1 MKRMKRRYKRILIR
15 SILLLLLFI
24 AAVVVVF
31 FISHREAPKEPVIM
45 EMEDAVLP
53 VIEAAVDGNYIN
65 TMHGYTAEMVDRYMR
80 DTVTL
85 LPEDRKL
92 PIRIVC
98 KGDHVKKIR
107 FEVRSLDTTQLVE
120 DTAVDLRETSDN
132 GNGSDIIE
140 LELPIQNLLEKGK
153 EYQLK
158 IILQTGLF
166 EQVAYYTRIVLS
178 DSLPVGEMIRF
189 IQDFH
194 TKTLSAETSSGLA
207 AYLKT
212 NTDTTGSLGKVTLNS
227 TYSQLLWNYLHPV
240 QLEEEKIYLTDINN
254 SIGTFRMDSR
264 VSFKGK
270 DERSH
275 LCDVQEIFTVQYTN
289 GYWYVLNYERT
300 VNEDLTEES
309 VQGLQSRLCLGI
321 AEDDSI
327 HVMANS
333 SGTCQAVVMDG
344 ELWMNQV
351 SESGS
356 GSLIRVFS
364 YAQESDDQRA
374 DYKEHDIKLV
384 SVDEDG
390 NVSFILYGYM
400 NSGIHEGEVG
410 LLFYNYNSAE
420 NRLEEIFYLPF
431 DRSYSILK
439 EEIGRLTYVNSSG
452 IFYLMLNGTIY
463 AIDFAGREYMTVVE
477 DVSDD
482 ALVINSGSSVIAWE
496 EKQKKD
502 GVDQIQIFYL
512 ESGRQNTVLADEG
525 EYLHA
530 AGFVGEDLTVGKI
543 RQEDCI
549 KYSSE
554 TACPMYALDII
565 GQDGSVV
572 GKYQKNGILITDTR
586 VVNGSVVLE
595 RARISG
601 TSLQKI
607 TDDALIENVNQVS
620 AEEELLFVEK
630 SEDEYR
636 QWFMKIPK
644 GENRNGIQKV
654 NHISIGDSSYLKISL
669 SGIAED
675 GMYFAYSKG
684 KLQEICSSVA
694 EAVNLVYDDIGYVTD
709 SNGNYVMRRGYR
721 GYNLLKIPAVQK
733 AQNQT
738 ERRYVCMSA
747 FAAYEEGSYSESFS
761 DMEAK
766 NLTDVQMIQ
775 RGMKPSVYDLTG
787 CSLSQIA
794 YYYIGHNHPIYAMTS
809 DGAVLIVGIG
819 SENVYIWN
827 PMTENTDTM
836 SIEDAENVF
845 RKAGNVFIS
854 CMDK

>member
-1 MKRMKRRYKRILIR
+1 MKRMKRRYKHMLIR
-15 SILLLLLFI
+15 SILLLLLFL
-24 AAVVVVF
+24 AAVVAAF
-31 FISHREAPKEPVIM
+31 FVSHRETPGEAVVM

-53 VIEAAVDGNYIN
+53 VVEASVDGNYLN

-80 DTVTL
+80 DTVTP

-92 PIRIVC
+92 PIRIIW
-98 KGDHVKKIR
+98 KNDPVKKVR

-120 DTAVDLRETSDN
+120 DTAVDFQKSSDN
-132 GNGSDIIE
+132 RNDSGVIE

-158 IILQTGLF
+158 IILQTGHF

-189 IQDFH
+189 IQNFH
-194 TKTLSAETSSGLA
+194 TKTLTAEKASGFA
-207 AYLKT
+207 VYLKT

-227 TYSQLLWNYLHPV
+227 TYSQLLWNYLHPE
-240 QLEEEKIYLTDINN
+240 QIGEGRISLTDINN
-254 SIGTFRMDSR
+254 TIGTFRMDSR

-289 GYWYVLNYERT
+289 GFWYVLDYERT

-309 VQGLQSRLCLGI
+309 VQGMQSRFCLGI

-344 ELWMNQV
+344 ELWINQV
-351 SESGS
+351 SKSGS
-356 GSLIRVFS
+356 DSLIRVFS
-364 YAQESDDQRA
+364 YAQESDDRRA

-384 SVDEDG
+384 SVEDDG
-390 NVSFILYGYM
+390 DVSFILYGYM
-400 NSGIHEGEVG
+400 NRGIHEGEVG

-420 NRLEEIFYLPF
+420 NCLEEIFYLPF

-452 IFYLMLNGTIY
+452 VFYLMLNGTIY

-477 DVSDD
+477 NVSDD
-482 ALVINSGSSVIAWE
+482 ALVINSGSNVIAWE
-496 EKQKKD
+496 EKMTE
-502 GVDQIQIFYL
+502 GVERIQILYL
-512 ESGRQNTVLADEG
+512 ESGHQNAVLAEEG

-530 AGFVGEDLTVGKI
+530 AGFVGEDLTVGRI
-543 RQEDCI
+543 RQSDCR

-554 TACPMYALDII
+554 TAYPMYALDII
-565 GQDGSVV
+565 GEDGSVV
-572 GKYQKNGILITDTR
+572 GQYQKNGVLITDTK

-595 RARISG
+595 RSMISG

-607 TDDALIENVNQVS
+607 ADDALIENVNQIS

-630 SEDEYR
+630 SQDEYR

-644 GENRNGIQKV
+644 SENRNGIKKV
-654 NHISIGDSSYLKISL
+654 IDISIGDSSYLKISL

-684 KLQEICSSVA
+684 KLQEICASIA
-694 EAVNLVYDDIGYVTD
+694 EAVNLVYDDVGYVTD
-709 SNGNYVMRRGYR
+709 CNGNYVMRRGYR
-721 GYNLLKIPAVQK
+721 GYNLLKLPSTQK
-733 AQNQT
+733 AQNQS
-738 ERRYVCMSA
+738 ESRYVCMSA
-747 FAAYEEGSYSESFS
+747 FAAYEKGSYSESFS

-766 NLTDVQMIQ
+766 NLTDAQMLQ
-775 RGMKPSVYDLTG
+775 RGMKPFVYDLTG

-794 YYYIGHNHPIYAMTS
+794 YYYIGHNHPIYAMTE

-836 SIEDAENVF
+836 SIEDAESMF